1 MVNATTDEPNHRQTK
16 RDKQM
21 TTEET
26 TPATTEAPYT
36 NQQIAES
43 TVKELSANE
52 LTKELQRLLDE
63 VDYRKR
69 EAALAKERATQNS
82 SKYLRIFNAVE
93 EFIKEHVKDEQV
105 SIDDLKEL
113 AEELD
118 IALTKSIKVT
128 FNVKCEYEFNVPLDW
143 TDDDIS
149 DGDFT
154 IRISSNINDDEVE
167 ETSESM
173 EVEDFEVE
181 DND

>member
-1 MVNATTDEPNHRQTK
+1 M
-16 RDKQM
+16 
-21 TTEET
+21 TEET
-26 TPATTEAPYT
+26 TQVTTEAPLT
-36 NQQIAES
+36 NQQIAEN

-69 EAALAKERATQNS
+69 EAALAKERATQGTS
-82 SKYLRIFNAVE
+82 RYLNLFNTLE
-93 EFIKEHVKDEQV
+93 EFIKEHVKDEQI

-113 AEELD
+113 AEEVN
-118 IALTKSIKVT
+118 IELTKSIKVT

-143 TDDDIS
+143 TNDDIS

-154 IRISSNINDDEVE
+154 IRISSDITDEDVE
-167 ETSESM
+167 ETSESF

>member
-1 MVNATTDEPNHRQTK
+1 MTEETTQV
-16 RDKQM
+16 

-26 TPATTEAPYT
+26 TDPTKLTLT

-43 TVKELSANE
+43 VVKDLPANE
-52 LTKELQRLLDE
+52 IVNEVKRLLDE

-69 EAALAKERATQNS
+69 EAALAKERATQGTS
-82 SKYLRIFNAVE
+82 RYLNLFTSLE
-93 EFIKEHVKDEQV
+93 EFIKEHVKDEQI
-105 SIDDLKEL
+105 SIDDLKEF
-113 AEELD
+113 AEEVN
-118 IALTKSIKVT
+118 ISLTKSIRVT

-143 TDDDIS
+143 VEDDIS

-154 IRISSNINDDEVE
+154 IRISSNINDEDVE